1 MENLQIPISP
11 LPQSKWQRII
21 SACRRIVLIEKL
33 NNVAGI
39 IFLILSATV
48 LAAGVSIFGIIF
60 AILFS
65 IALIAL
71 PVIYALVVYPK
82 FGILVYLTMAYSIA
96 FLGRAGV
103 NFPLG
108 TLMDA
113 MLVLLILGVFIQQK
127 KKNDWGIFNNPISW
141 FIIIWIG
148 YNFVEVINPS
158 AESKLAW
165 VYTVRTV
172 AMLALSFFIFLYNI
186 RSKSFIKL
194 ILKWWIVLCLIAASY
209 AFKQEYF
216 GFTSF
221 EEAYLYHDPN
231 VKLLLFIAGHWRKFS
246 IFSDPVTFAYNM
258 VTVSLLCIALL
269 TGPVNKIKKV
279 LLVFAVGFYLLNMLY
294 SGTRGAYPLVPAALI
309 LYAILNFSKKI
320 LIFSIIAAVFIVGLI
335 LMPTSNQTIVRFQ
348 SAFKPNN
355 DPSYL
360 VRKIN
365 QARIKPFVWT
375 HPMGGGLGATGEW
388 GQKFAPYSYLS
399 NFPPDSGYVRVT
411 VELGWIGLAVFC
423 LMMFTI
429 LRTGINNF
437 YKIRDAE
444 LKSYCLAA
452 VLIVFALNI
461 GNFPQEALVQF
472 PSNVNFYLAAALIIA
487 TLRIDKEQNE
497 LLINLKKVE

>member
-11 LPQSKWQRII
+11 PPQSKWQKLI
-21 SACRRIVLIEKL
+21 STCRRIVLTEKL
-33 NNVAGI
+33 NNVTGI
-39 IFLILSATV
+39 IFLMLSATV
-48 LAAGVSIFGIIF
+48 LAIGVTMFGIVF
-60 AILFS
+60 AILFAVAM
-65 IALIAL
+65 IAIPA
-71 PVIYALVVYPK
+71 VYALVVYPK

-108 TLMDA
+108 TLMDG
-113 MLVLLILGVFIQQK
+113 MLVLLILGIFIQQK
-127 KKNDWGIFNNPISW
+127 KKADWQIFNNPISW

-148 YNFVEVINPS
+148 YNFVEVINPA

-172 AMLALSFFIFLYNI
+172 AMLALSFFIFSYNI
-186 RSKSFIKL
+186 RDKAFIKL
-194 ILKWWIVLCLIAASY
+194 ILKWWIVLCLIGAAY

-221 EEAYLYHDPN
+221 EETYLHHDPN
-231 VKLLLFIAGHWRKFS
+231 VKLLLFISGHWRKFS

-258 VTVSLLCIALL
+258 VTASLLCIALL
-269 TGPVNKIKKV
+269 TGPLNNIKKV
-279 LLVFAVGFYLLNMLY
+279 LLVFAIGFYLMNMLY

-309 LYAILNFSKKI
+309 LYGILNFSKKI
-320 LIFSIIAAVFIVGLI
+320 FIFSIVAAVFIVGLI
-335 LMPTSNQTIVRFQ
+335 VMPTSNQNILRFQ

-360 VRKIN
+360 VRKVN

-388 GQKFAPYSYLS
+388 GQKFAPNSYLS

-411 VELGWIGLAVFC
+411 VELGWIGLAIFC
-423 LMMFTI
+423 VMMFTI
-429 LRTGINNF
+429 LKTGINNF
-437 YKIRDAE
+437 YSIRDPE

-452 VLIVFALNI
+452 VLIIFALNI

-472 PSNVNFYLAAALIIA
+472 PSNVNFYLAAALIVVA
-487 TLRIDKEQNE
+487 FKIDKEQNE
-497 LLINLKKVE
+497 LLVNSKKVE

>member
-1 MENLQIPISP
+1 
-11 LPQSKWQRII
+11 
-21 SACRRIVLIEKL
+21 
-33 NNVAGI
+33 
-39 IFLILSATV
+39 
-48 LAAGVSIFGIIF
+48 
-60 AILFS
+60 
-65 IALIAL
+65 
-71 PVIYALVVYPK
+71 
-82 FGILVYLTMAYSIA
+82 
-96 FLGRAGV
+96 
-103 NFPLG
+103 
-108 TLMDA
+108 
-113 MLVLLILGVFIQQK
+113 
-127 KKNDWGIFNNPISW
+127 
-141 FIIIWIG
+141 
-148 YNFVEVINPS
+148 
-158 AESKLAW
+158 
-165 VYTVRTV
+165 
-172 AMLALSFFIFLYNI
+172 MLALSFFIFLYNI

-461 GNFPQEALVQF
+461 GKFSTGSVGAVPVECKFLF
-472 PSNVNFYLAAALIIA
+472 SCC
-487 TLRIDKEQNE
+487 
-497 LLINLKKVE
+497 INYCNSEDR